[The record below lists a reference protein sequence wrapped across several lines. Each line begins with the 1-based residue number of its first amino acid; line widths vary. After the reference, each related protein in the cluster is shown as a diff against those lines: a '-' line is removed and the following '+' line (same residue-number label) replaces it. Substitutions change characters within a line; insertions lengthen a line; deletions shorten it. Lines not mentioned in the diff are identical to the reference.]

1 MMGRRKRR
9 RGEERRVRLVPPRPR
24 EINREE
30 IPVD

>member
-1 MMGRRKRR
+1 MMGRRKK
-9 RGEERRVRLVPPRPR
+9 RGGRRVRSVPPRPR

>member
-1 MMGRRKRR
+1 MGVNEREKRI
-9 RGEERRVRLVPPRPR
+9 VRLVPPRPR